1 MIAYNDV
8 GIVLFGSAPDNTF
21 SANDFTGNLA
31 TLHTVG
37 KVSTNWAAAGVGN
50 YYSDY
55 SGYDLDGDG
64 KGDVPHPLQDAFE
77 YLEGN
82 HPLLRLYLKSAV
94 ADALVL
100 AERAFPLLPSSDQYD
115 DKPLLKP
122 GSGMRVEGA
131 LAQLDRRG
139 ATLALLLSLLALGV
153 TSVAYWRFAR

>member
-1 MIAYNDV
+1 
-8 GIVLFGSAPDNTF
+8 VLYGSAPGNTF
-21 SANDFTGNLA
+21 TANDFTGNLA

-37 KVSTNWAAAGVGN
+37 NVSEHWSSAGVGN

-64 KGDVPHPLQDAFE
+64 RGDIPHKLQDSFE

-100 AERAFPLLPSSDQYD
+100 AERAFPLIPSSDQYD
-115 DKPLLKP
+115 GEPLVRP
-122 GSGMRVEGA
+122 GSGMRVEGS

-139 ATLALLLSLLALGV
+139 ATLALLCSLLALGV
-153 TSVAYWRFAR
+153 TSAAYWRFAR